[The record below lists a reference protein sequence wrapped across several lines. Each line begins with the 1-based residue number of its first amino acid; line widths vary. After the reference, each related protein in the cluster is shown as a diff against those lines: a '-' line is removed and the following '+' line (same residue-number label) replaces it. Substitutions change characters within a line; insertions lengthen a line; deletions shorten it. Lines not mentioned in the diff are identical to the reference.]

1 MGQPLSTCS
10 PPPCPPP
17 LFLRPPQD
25 LCTSSLSSSS
35 TLTAPLPSPAH
46 SETLRLLEGRVCYEA
61 RSPPLLGSPEAAHL
75 DCVSVLPSC
84 HEQLLHS
91 EFRNQC

>member
-1 MGQPLSTCS
+1 M
-10 PPPCPPP
+10 
-17 LFLRPPQD
+17 
-25 LCTSSLSSSS
+25 SSLSSSS

-46 SETLRLLEGRVCYEA
+46 SETLRLLEGRVCYQA
-61 RSPPLLGSPEAAHL
+61 RKAPVAPSTPLLGSPEAAHL